1 MTDQELLQAMKQML
15 QESEARMKTTIQ
27 EEVQPIREELAEGRD
42 GVNTLLEWAEK
53 AGSSIEFPTENY
65 VSDWERGGGPLP
77 FFMSWDVS
85 IYPEWRTRPERAE
98 GGRLSA
104 FS

>member
-27 EEVQPIREELAEGRD
+27 EEEQPIREELAEVRD

-53 AGSSIEFPTENY
+53 AGNSIEFP
-65 VSDWERGGGPLP
+65 LP
-77 FFMSWDVS
+77 KIM
-85 IYPEWRTRPERAE
+85 
-98 GGRLSA
+98 
-104 FS
+104 